1 MTATSMRPIQPPR
14 TWDFL
19 LTGFLVF
26 IELLLVVIFLVSAV
40 TFAALSQECAAE
52 AVQCSATR
60 VQFGQQIC
68 TFVPPL
74 IALITVPWAIT
85 RVLRRKLAF
94 WLALIGIVLMT
105 LAFLGGRVLLDSGIP
120 GA

>member
-1 MTATSMRPIQPPR
+1 MRPIQPPR

-26 IELLLVVIFLVSAV
+26 IELLLVVIFLISAV
-40 TFAALSQECAAE
+40 TFAAISQECAAE

-68 TFVPPL
+68 TFAPPL
-74 IALITVPWAIT
+74 IALITIPWAIT

-94 WLALIGIVLMT
+94 WLALAGVALMT
-105 LAFLGGRVLLDSGIP
+105 LAFLGGRLLLDSGIP